1 MADTEDTLAARPL
14 LSDVCQTLLAFEQ
27 MPGRYPVARREP
39 AQLFDHL
46 GVVLQ
51 LATGRPVEGL
61 APESDEAEA
70 GARRAARY
78 FVRTVMLRP
87 GADHYTLL
95 GLTPG
100 AAPETLR
107 DHYRMMIRLTHPD
120 FAASG
125 EVWPADAATRINIAN
140 DVLSSPVQR
149 SLYSATL
156 AQDPATAAARGFAA
170 SAPGAPPWARGGD
183 SDDTASSAGMG
194 KVAAVAG
201 LLALAAGGWWLFSG
215 VDPQDGLLAAKRPQA
230 EEPDTASPAA
240 PSPAASAPTTTLAQA
255 PREPAAER
263 PAAPQPA
270 QAPSLKERL
279 VALLPTKSAEKTDTA
294 VLSTAAMA
302 SPGGMRLLMDTRLA
316 TPEAGAASPKA
327 EAAGAPDKSD
337 KAAQADRADKTETAA
352 LTGGQAPDPATQP
365 PIAMADVQPAMAQV
379 LNALQTGR
387 GEAVVQTLDR
397 EWRGHP
403 AAARFA
409 SRYNQLLAG
418 RSVAGLGQVKL
429 RSGREAGM
437 FVVDGAIDLLL
448 QDNGVPTQTHTL
460 RLRAFFLP
468 QEGAPV
474 LTQLVAQ
481 P

>member
-1 MADTEDTLAARPL
+1 MADTEDTQAASPL

-27 MPGRYPVARREP
+27 MPGRYPVALREP

-46 GVVLQ
+46 SVVLQ
-51 LATGRPVEGL
+51 LATGRPVAGL
-61 APESDEAEA
+61 AAEGEEAEA

-95 GLTPG
+95 GVTPG
-100 AAPETLR
+100 STPETLR

-125 EVWPADAATRINIAN
+125 ESWPADAATRINIAN
-140 DVLSSPVQR
+140 DVLISPVQR
-149 SLYSATL
+149 DLYNATL
-156 AQDPATAAARGFAA
+156 AQDPATAAAARGFV
-170 SAPGAPPWARGGD
+170 SSMPGSPPWARGGD
-183 SDDTASSAGMG
+183 SDDTASSEG
-194 KVAAVAG
+194 KGKTAAVVG

-215 VDPQDGLLAAKRPQA
+215 VDPQGGLLAAKRPQA
-230 EEPDTASPAA
+230 EGAERDIGLSGE

-255 PREPAAER
+255 SREPAGQR
-263 PAAPQPA
+263 PAAPQPP
-270 QAPSLKERL
+270 QAPTFKERL
-279 VALLPTKSAEKTDTA
+279 TALLPTKGGEKADTA
-294 VLSTAAMA
+294 VLSTAAMG
-302 SPGGMRLLMDTRLA
+302 SPNGMRLLMDTRLA
-316 TPEAGAASPKA
+316 MPEAGAASPRA
-327 EAAGAPDKSD
+327 ETAGAAD
-337 KAAQADRADKTETAA
+337 KADQTETAA
-352 LTGGQAPDPATQP
+352 LTGGQVPDPATQP
-365 PIAMADVQPAMAQV
+365 AIDMADVQPAMAQV

-397 EWRGHP
+397 DWRGHP

-437 FVVDGAIDLLL
+437 FVVDGVIDLQL
-448 QDNGVPTQTHTL
+448 QDSGTPTQTHTL